1 MRKLPPGIQIMDPP
15 VRSIRRNARLH
26 VATTQRTS
34 ISANLSIHASSTF
47 RARALC
53 MDTSLDS
60 RVGLR
65 HEIERRSARDE
76 VFSFFTFLKFPNNSA
91 RMLHHPP
98 THVPL
103 VDGLSF
109 FRVLHKMRNAG
120 KAQRQ
125 FRVVK
130 VLLPLEVDLEVFPF
144 DGVQFFV
151 EPDYASVSV

>member
-1 MRKLPPGIQIMDPP
+1 MRKLPPGIQIMDP
-15 VRSIRRNARLH
+15 RFDLSDATLAFMSQLRRG
-26 VATTQRTS
+26 
-34 ISANLSIHASSTF
+34 NLSIHASSTF

-109 FRVLHKMRNAG
+109 F
-120 KAQRQ
+120 
-125 FRVVK
+125 
-130 VLLPLEVDLEVFPF
+130 
-144 DGVQFFV
+144 
-151 EPDYASVSV
+151 